1 MNIVFAG
8 TPDFAVPT
16 LRALA
21 EDNQYRILA
30 VYTQPDR
37 RAGRGQRLQA
47 SAAKQIAS
55 ELGLTVQQPFKLDGH
70 AVSELQALQPD
81 IIVVVAYGLILPKA
95 VLELSP
101 YGCVNVHASLLPRWR
116 GAAPVAR
123 AIEAGDSSTGV
134 TIMQMDEGL
143 DTGPILDQSSLP
155 ISDTDT
161 SQTLHDRLAALGAER
176 MLGTLERLASG
187 NITAHPQDETLASY
201 ARKLKKEEAWLDW
214 AEPASRLDRKIR
226 AFNPRPVAHTR
237 FRQRSLRVWQAR
249 PREWGDAPPSAVPGE
264 VVATDRDGIHVLSG
278 NGVLSLRRVQLEG
291 GKPMSAEAFINGH
304 ALAPGEHL
312 G

>member
-1 MNIVFAG
+1 
-8 TPDFAVPT
+8 FAVPT

-21 EDNQYRILA
+21 EDNRHRIVA

-47 SAAKQIAS
+47 SAVKQVAS
-55 ELGLTVQQPFKLDGH
+55 ELRLTVQQPTKLDGH

-81 IIVVVAYGLILPKA
+81 VIVVVAYGLILPKSVIA
-95 VLELSP
+95 LPP

-116 GAAPVAR
+116 GAAPIAR
-123 AIEAGDSSTGV
+123 AIEAGDSTTGV

-155 ISDTDT
+155 ISDADT
-161 SQTLHDRLAALGAER
+161 SQTLHDRLAELGAER
-176 MLGTLERLASG
+176 MLDTLERWAAG
-187 NITAHPQDETLASY
+187 HITAHPQDETLASY
-201 ARKLKKEEAWLDW
+201 ARKLKKEEAMLNW

-237 FRQRSLRVWQAR
+237 FRQRGLRVWEAR
-249 PREWGDAPPSAVPGE
+249 PRESGDSLPSAVPGE
-264 VVATDRDGIHVLSG
+264 VVATNRDGIHVLSG
-278 NGVLSLRRVQLEG
+278 DGVLSLRRVQLEG
-291 GKPMSAEAFINGH
+291 GKPMSAEAFTNGH
-304 ALAPGEHL
+304 ALTPGEYL

>member
-8 TPDFAVPT
+8 TPDFAVPV

-21 EDNQYRILA
+21 EDNRHHIVA

-37 RAGRGQRLQA
+37 RAGRGQRLRA
-47 SAAKQIAS
+47 SAVKQVAS
-55 ELGLTVQQPFKLDGH
+55 ELGLTVQQPIKLDGH
-70 AVSELQALQPD
+70 AVAALQTLQPD
-81 IIVVVAYGLILPKA
+81 VIVVVAYGLMLPKA
-95 VLELSP
+95 VLELPP

-116 GAAPVAR
+116 GAAPIAR
-123 AIEAGDSSTGV
+123 AIEAGDSTTGV

-143 DTGPILDQSSLP
+143 DTGPILARSSLP
-155 ISDTDT
+155 ISNTDT
-161 SQTLHDRLAALGAER
+161 SQTLHDRLAELGAGR
-176 MLGTLERLASG
+176 MLDTLERLAAG
-187 NITAHPQDETLASY
+187 HITAQPQDETLASY
-201 ARKLKKEEAWLDW
+201 ARKLNKEEAMLNW

-237 FRQRSLRVWQAR
+237 FRQRGLRVWEAR
-249 PREWGDAPPSAVPGE
+249 PRDSGESSPSAVPGE
-264 VVATDRDGIHVLSG
+264 VVATDRDGIHVLSSD
-278 NGVLSLRRVQLEG
+278 GVLSLRRVQLDG

-304 ALAPGEHL
+304 ALAPGERL

>member
-1 MNIVFAG
+1 LNIVFAG

-21 EDNQYRILA
+21 EDNRHRIVA

-47 SAAKQIAS
+47 SAVKQVTS
-55 ELGLTVQQPFKLDGH
+55 ELGLTVQQPIKLDRH

-81 IIVVVAYGLILPKA
+81 VIVVVAYGLILPKS
-95 VLELSP
+95 VLELPP

-116 GAAPVAR
+116 GAAPIAR
-123 AIEAGDSSTGV
+123 AIEAGDSTTGV

-155 ISDTDT
+155 ISDADT
-161 SQTLHDRLAALGAER
+161 SQTLHDRLAELGAER
-176 MLGTLERLASG
+176 MLDTFERLASG
-187 NITAHPQDETLASY
+187 PIASQPQDETLASY
-201 ARKLKKEEAWLDW
+201 ARKLKKEEAMLNW

-237 FRQRSLRVWQAR
+237 FRQRSLRVWEAR
-249 PREWGDAPPSAVPGE
+249 PRESGDLSPSAVPGE
-264 VVATDRDGIHVLSG
+264 VVATDGDGIHVLSG
-278 NGVLSLRRVQLEG
+278 DGVLSLRRVQLEG

-304 ALAPGEHL
+304 ALVPGEYL

>member
-1 MNIVFAG
+1 MNIIFAG

-21 EDNQYRILA
+21 EHTQHRILA

-37 RAGRGQRLQA
+37 RAGRGRGLQA
-47 SAAKQIAS
+47 SSVKQVAT
-55 ELGLTVQQPFKLDGH
+55 ELGLTVQQPTQLDGD
-70 AVSELQALQPD
+70 AVSKLQEWHPN

-95 VLELSP
+95 ALELP
-101 YGCVNVHASLLPRWR
+101 QFGCVNVHASLLPRWR

-123 AIEAGDSSTGV
+123 AIEAGDSTTGV

-155 ISDTDT
+155 IGDTDT
-161 SQTLHDRLAALGAER
+161 SQTLHDRLARLGAER
-176 MLGTLERLASG
+176 MLDTLEKLASG
-187 NITAHPQDETLASY
+187 HITAQPQDEALASY

-214 AEPASRLDRKIR
+214 TEPASRLDRKIR

-237 FRQRSLRVWQAR
+237 FRQRSLRVWEAR
-249 PREWGDAPPSAVPGE
+249 PHERGELSPSAVPGD
-264 VVATDRDGIHVLSG
+264 VIAADRDGIHVLSG
-278 NGVLSLRRVQLEG
+278 DGVLSLLRVQLEG
-291 GKPMSAEAFINGH
+291 GKAMSADAFINGH
-304 ALAPGEHL
+304 ALATGEHL